1 MRPFVLILT
10 LFAAPAPA
18 ADNSLQAALAK
29 IDQASA
35 GFKGMTA
42 EVTKLSRITVI
53 NEDTIDKG
61 TIKVKKMKPHDIRIL
76 FDIREPDPKQYSMS
90 GNKGEVFY
98 PKRNEV
104 EEYDINAQQ
113 RSFVH
118 QLMFVG
124 FGNAADLTSA
134 YSVQYGGNETVAG
147 QKTVR
152 LDLTP
157 KSKDLLQHFPK
168 VVLWISEDSGL
179 PVQQKLIQ
187 PSGDYSMATYSN
199 IKLAPN
205 LSDAEVRINPP
216 KNAKRI
222 HPNQ

>member
-1 MRPFVLILT
+1 MRLFVLILT
-10 LFAAPAPA
+10 LFAALAPA
-18 ADNSLQAALAK
+18 GDNSLQPALAK

-42 EVTKLSRITVI
+42 DVTKLSHTTVI

-61 TIKVKKMKPHDIRIL
+61 SIKVKKMKPHDIRIL

-90 GNKGEVFY
+90 GNKAEVYF

-113 RSFVH
+113 RSFAN

-124 FGNAADLTSA
+124 FGNSADLTSA
-134 YSVQYGGNETVAG
+134 YSVQYGGNDTVAG

-168 VVLWISEDSGL
+168 VVLWISDESGL

-187 PSGDYSMATYSN
+187 PSGDYSMATYTN

-205 LSDAEVRINPP
+205 LSDAELRINLP

-222 HPNQ
+222 RPK

>member
-1 MRPFVLILT
+1 MRPLVLILT
-10 LFAAPAPA
+10 LFTALAPG

-42 EVTKLSRITVI
+42 DVTKVSHITVI
-53 NEDTIDKG
+53 DENTIDKG
-61 TIKVKKMKPHDIRIL
+61 TFKVKKMKPHDIRIL
-76 FDIREPDPKQYSMS
+76 FDIREPDPKQWSLS
-90 GNKGEVFY
+90 GNKAEVYY

-104 EEYDINAQQ
+104 EEYDISAQY
-113 RSFVH
+113 RSFAN
-118 QLMFVG
+118 QLMIVG

-134 YSVQYGGNETVAG
+134 YSVQYGGSETVAG
-147 QKTVR
+147 QKAVR

-168 VVLWISEDSGL
+168 VVLWISDDSGL

-187 PSGDYSMATYSN
+187 PSGDYSMATYTN

-205 LSDAEVRINPP
+205 LSEAEVKINLP
-216 KNAKRI
+216 KNAKRL
-222 HPNQ
+222 HPQ